1 MAIETAQDAIGL
13 RCVMKG
19 YPGIVLRIKHVHQD
33 LTSEEGCD
41 DMRPSWANA
50 MAPAA
55 CVCEVVSGTPPEAWG
70 EPITPFGHFRVA
82 AKDLYFEGDPCVL
95 IDSSATNPPRGL
107 FFSREKSMFERFTD
121 RALKV
126 MNLARQKAQHLNHLY
141 IGTEHILL
149 GLMEEDSGVAANVLR
164 RLKVD
169 PEKIRV
175 EIKKI
180 GQDSPIVVNT
190 GQLPFTPRCK
200 RMLELASEE
209 AINLHHCY
217 IGTEHLLL
225 GVVRTDEG
233 TGTGAAALK
242 NLGLNLQ
249 SIHDGVME
257 LLGVVVPGV
266 TTPVSFDDYQEFT
279 RTTAV
284 YPGCD
289 DQNFN
294 SAAYC
299 TFGLTGEAGEVAE
312 KMKKRYRLGGP
323 NAFLPRSV
331 VDYNGKPETYEEFVE
346 AMKKELGDVL
356 WYVAGLSTEL
366 GLKLSDVAHGNITK
380 LSSRKDRGVLK
391 GKGDDR

>member
-1 MAIETAQDAIGL
+1 
-13 RCVMKG
+13 
-19 YPGIVLRIKHVHQD
+19 VLQNEITK
-33 LTSEEGCD
+33 LIAEG
-41 DMRPSWANA
+41 PA
-50 MAPAA
+50 M
-55 CVCEVVSGTPPEAWG
+55 VT
-70 EPITPFGHFRVA
+70 
-82 AKDLYFEGDPCVL
+82 
-95 IDSSATNPPRGL
+95 
-107 FFSREKSMFERFTD
+107 M
-121 RALKV
+121 
-126 MNLARQKAQHLNHLY
+126 
-141 IGTEHILL
+141 
-149 GLMEEDSGVAANVLR
+149 
-164 RLKVD
+164 
-169 PEKIRV
+169 
-175 EIKKI
+175 
-180 GQDSPIVVNT
+180 

-200 RMLELASEE
+200 RMLELASESAQE
-209 AINLHHCY
+209 LRHPY

-225 GVVRTDEG
+225 GVIREDEG
-233 TGTGAAALK
+233 AGAVALK

-249 SIHDGVME
+249 NIQAEVME
-257 LLGVVVPGV
+257 LLGPIVAEV
-266 TTPVSFDDYQEFT
+266 TASVGFDDYQEFT

-331 VDYNGKPETYEEFVE
+331 VDYKGKPETYEEFVE

-356 WYVAGLSTEL
+356 WYVAGLSSEL
-366 GLKLSDVAHGNITK
+366 GLKLSDVAHGNVTK